1 MLDRIN
7 SLVEQERSIVVNEC
21 GLVDGNPVVLEA
33 HSKFRMFLT
42 VNAKYG
48 EVSRAMR
55 NRGVEIFLMEQS
67 WCLEKCTY
75 VPEDSERKDVTR
87 FLISCGIPRKE
98 LISSMTEA
106 HLYAKAAGLRLGIS
120 ITLLEI
126 TRWVQ
131 LFQQL
136 LIKGNQLI
144 WSLHLSWEHTYL
156 PSLGQVDGSDV
167 VKEGKLMFLTNFN
180 GFSAGS
186 HDGFSLSLP
195 GGWPSEHKLRDFIWY
210 SKESCVQR
218 NCMYLQS
225 LGAQYAAYQISNFEG
240 SSSLLGPIS
249 NIHPSILPA
258 SSLTALQFPTLSI
271 QHFAKTRVT
280 GVFNSELADQKLL
293 IAANWV
299 IEQSTISDLELYG
312 IWFKWYDCLL
322 QPYCSFFGNY
332 ANILKQLSEHPIW
345 QSILECYREIIAYH
359 KVDVAAHPIPLLSMK
374 LLDMAGC
381 DTLKA
386 CQKRLHRA
394 LNGLRLL
401 RLTLQQWHSET
412 TFPDHGVLKATLLP
426 ALKSL
431 RCLEDEVL
439 KMIVKSRKLLLQI
452 YTRLLDYHRSIWKMI
467 VSSQF
472 EGLPVV
478 WNLLRKEIL
487 KLQPRFPIEVG
498 VFLVSY
504 PFLFQVTLTN

>member
-1 MLDRIN
+1 
-7 SLVEQERSIVVNEC
+7 
-21 GLVDGNPVVLEA
+21 
-33 HSKFRMFLT
+33 
-42 VNAKYG
+42 
-48 EVSRAMR
+48 
-55 NRGVEIFLMEQS
+55 MEQS
-67 WCLEKCTY
+67 WCVERCLY
-75 VPEDSERKDVTR
+75 VPADSERKDVTR
-87 FLISCGIPRKE
+87 FLISCGIPRIE

-136 LIKGNQLI
+136 LIKGNQLL

-156 PSLGQVDGSDV
+156 PSLGQVNGSDI
-167 VKEGKLMFLTNFN
+167 VKEGKLRFLTNFN
-180 GFSAGS
+180 GSAGS
-186 HDGFSLSLP
+186 PNGFSLSLP
-195 GGWPSEHKLRDFIWY
+195 GGWPIEHKLRDFIWY

-225 LGAQYAAYQISNFEG
+225 LGAQYAAYQISILEG
-240 SSSLLGPIS
+240 SSSLLGPAS
-249 NIHPSILPA
+249 NIHPFVLPA
-258 SSLTALQFPTLSI
+258 SSLSVLQFPTSST
-271 QHFAKTRVT
+271 QHFGKAGVA
-280 GVFNSELADQKLL
+280 GVFNSELADQMLF

-299 IEQSTISDLELYG
+299 IEQSTKSDLELYG
-312 IWFKWYDCLL
+312 IWFKWYNSLL

-332 ANILKQLSEHPIW
+332 ANIIKQLSEHPIW
-345 QSILECYREIIAYH
+345 QSILECYREIIVYH
-359 KVDVAAHPIPLLSMK
+359 KADDVAHPIPPLSMK
-374 LLDMAGC
+374 LLDIAGC
-381 DTLKA
+381 DKLKA
-386 CQKRLHRA
+386 CQKRLRSA
-394 LNGLRLL
+394 LNGLSLL
-401 RLTLQQWHSET
+401 LFTLQQWQSET
-412 TFPDHGVLKATLLP
+412 SFPDYGVLKATLLP

-431 RCLEDEVL
+431 GSLENKVL
-439 KMIVKSRKLLLQI
+439 KMIVKSRKVLQI

-487 KLQPRFPIEVG
+487 KLQPEFPIEVG

-504 PFLFQVTLTN
+504 PSLFLVILLTGCKLTLQSCRWKASI